1 MYIHI
6 YISLYSILLH
16 GASVRKYQYR
26 LIITFIT
33 FKFMHL
39 YKKINIYYS
48 TEIDF
53 HYFGNI
59 RLLKDPLY

>member
-1 MYIHI
+1 
-6 YISLYSILLH
+6 LH

-39 YKKINIYYS
+39 YNKINIYYS
-48 TEIDF
+48 IEIDF
-53 HYFGNI
+53 RYFGNI
-59 RLLKDPLY
+59 RLLKDPLN